1 MSSLDMTWVR
11 TQFPALQQR
20 HTGRS
25 PIFFDNPGGTQVP
38 QRVADAMRD
47 YLLYANANTHGAFRT
62 SHLTDAVIAQAHQAA
77 ADLLGAAT
85 AQEIVFGQNM
95 TTLTFTMSRALGQW
109 LSPGDEIIVTHLD
122 HDANITPW
130 TMLARDKGLTV
141 RWIDLHAE
149 DCTLDLTTL
158 GEVLTPRTKLVA
170 VGYASNAVGTINPVQ
185 SIIEMAHSVGA
196 LVYVDAVQSVPHIPT
211 DVQALGADFLACSAY
226 KFFGPHAG
234 MVYGRLDLLEA
245 LPAYKVRPAPSEP
258 PHKFE
263 TGTQNHE
270 GQAGTLAAIEYVAS
284 LADSEPAAWDLLSS
298 LGQAT
303 ERRSRLVRSM
313 TALQAYERDLGAR
326 LIQGLQALPGV
337 RIYGLTDPARLD
349 KRVPTVSFTLNGFSP
364 LQLAEALAAREIYVW
379 NGNFYALSVTS
390 RLNLE
395 PTGLL
400 RVGLAHYNTAD
411 EVDVFLNAV
420 DEIRTS
426 ASAS

>member
-1 MSSLDMTWVR
+1 MSTLDLTWVR

-20 HTGRS
+20 HRGRA

-62 SHLTDAVIAQAHQAA
+62 SGLTDAVIGQAHQAG
-77 ADLLGAAT
+77 ADLLGAAS

-95 TTLTFTMSRALGQW
+95 TTLTFAMSRALGQW
-109 LSPGDEIIVTHLD
+109 FSPGDEIVVTHLD

-141 RWIDLHAE
+141 RWIDLCAE

-158 GEVLTPRTKLVA
+158 GDTLSPRTKLVA

-185 SIIEMAHSVGA
+185 RVIEMAHSVGA

-211 DVQALGADFLACSAY
+211 DVRAIGADFLACSAY

-234 MVYGRLDLLEA
+234 LVYGRLDLLDA
-245 LPAYKVRPAPSEP
+245 LPAYKVRPAANEP

-270 GQAGTLAAIEYVAS
+270 GQAGTWAAIEYLAA
-284 LADSEPAAWDLLSS
+284 LADSEPATWDLMSS
-298 LGQAT
+298 LEQRG
-303 ERRSRLVRSM
+303 ERRERLVRSL
-313 TALQAYERDLGAR
+313 TALQSYERELGAR
-326 LIQGLQALPGV
+326 LIQGLQAIPGV

-349 KRVPTVSFTLNGFSP
+349 ERVPTVSFTLEGRSP
-364 LQLAEALAAREIYVW
+364 LQLAEALAEREIYVW

-395 PTGLL
+395 PNGLL

-411 EVDVFLNAV
+411 EVDTFLNAV
-420 DEIRTS
+420 DEIR
-426 ASAS
+426 ARR